1 MEDDIYASC
10 LCKQLTCSPN
20 IVDFFQ
26 SRTFSVILSLMFH
39 HSPLP
44 FTIYDDDDVI
54 IIIFTVMSSPHS
66 KSNSFTFVG
75 AEQPE
80 NFLGH
85 FAVISFL
92 DENLNGLQICS
103 P

>member
-1 MEDDIYASC
+1 MQANY
-10 LCKQLTCSPN
+10 
-20 IVDFFQ
+20 
-26 SRTFSVILSLMFH
+26 SRRRRRHLPLSHLYVILSLMFH

-44 FTIYDDDDVI
+44 FTIYDDDDG
-54 IIIFTVMSSPHS
+54 IIIFTVMSSPRW

-75 AEQPE
+75 AEEPE

-85 FAVISFL
+85 FAVINFL
-92 DENLNGLQICS
+92 VENLNGLQICS